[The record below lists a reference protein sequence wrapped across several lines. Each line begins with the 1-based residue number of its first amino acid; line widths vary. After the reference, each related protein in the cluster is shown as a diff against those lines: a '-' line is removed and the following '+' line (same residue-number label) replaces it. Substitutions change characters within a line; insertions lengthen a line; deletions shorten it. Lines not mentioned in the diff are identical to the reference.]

1 MAPAAHPSSHSPN
14 SDQPQWARA
23 SDLLSW
29 APWVVRS
36 TGRLKSKHPEMSS
49 IKIFFAI
56 SLNLQSAYFPLVFIL
71 GKHNAFSYS
80 RLQQPPEPKDDFF
93 PQDTHASNSLPKIL
107 FNLLYSGNQ
116 VSKFRIKFQV
126 ILNHINDKH
135 WVSVSPKETWAV
147 EQMSGGC
154 PPIKSLG
161 TSHSWTW
168 EPE

>member
-1 MAPAAHPSSHSPN
+1 MSPPGFMTLGNCRMGWGSNFLWHQRPIHHPTAPILISLSGPGPLISP
-14 SDQPQWARA
+14 
-23 SDLLSW
+23 LSW

-116 VSKFRIKFQV
+116 VSKFRIKFSSDSQ
-126 ILNHINDKH
+126 
-135 WVSVSPKETWAV
+135 
-147 EQMSGGC
+147 
-154 PPIKSLG
+154 
-161 TSHSWTW
+161 SHQW
-168 EPE
+168 